1 MGSGAVTVSDGPGS
15 VGVMTANFVASVF
28 IATSLD
34 GFIAGENGEL
44 DWLTDENDTL
54 GETGY
59 DEFFASVD
67 ALVIGRKT
75 FETVLGFGVW
85 PYAGK
90 RVLVLSRTLGADGA
104 PGVAGTSVAPETTV
118 HADLDD
124 AVATLVREGVARV
137 YVDGGQTI
145 RAFLTRGLISDI
157 TLTRAPV
164 LLGAGVSLFGPLER
178 RIHLRLTATRELG
191 AGFTQASY
199 EVLPDDL

>member
-1 MGSGAVTVSDGPGS
+1 
-15 VGVMTANFVASVF
+15 MTANFVASVF

-75 FETVLGFGVW
+75 FETVLGFGEW

-90 RVLVLSRTLGADGA
+90 RVLVLSRTLGADGG
-104 PGVAGTSVAPETTV
+104 PGAAGTPVAPNTTV
-118 HADLDD
+118 HADLDGV
-124 AVATLVREGVARV
+124 VATLEREGVKRV

-145 RAFLTRGLISDI
+145 RAFLARGLISEM

-164 LLGAGVSLFGPLER
+164 LLGRGTPLFGPLDE
-178 RIHLRLTATRELG
+178 RIHLRLLATRELG

-199 EVLPDDL
+199 EVLSADQ

>member
-1 MGSGAVTVSDGPGS
+1 
-15 VGVMTANFVASVF
+15 MTESFVAAVF

-75 FETVLGFGVW
+75 FDTVLGFGEW

-104 PGVAGTSVAPETTV
+104 PGAPGTPAAPDTTV
-118 HADLDD
+118 HTDLDD
-124 AVATLVREGVARV
+124 VVATLEREGVKRV

-145 RAFLTRGLISDI
+145 QAFLRRGLISEM
-157 TLTRAPV
+157 TLTQAPV
-164 LLGAGVSLFGPLER
+164 LLGSGVSLFGPLDER
-178 RIHLRLTATRELG
+178 VHLRLTATRELG

-199 EVLPDDL
+199 EVLSADL

>member
-1 MGSGAVTVSDGPGS
+1 MA
-15 VGVMTANFVASVF
+15 ANFVGSVF

-34 GFIAGENGEL
+34 GFIADAKGEL

-54 GETGY
+54 GDTGY

-67 ALVIGRKT
+67 TLVIGRKT
-75 FETVLGFGVW
+75 FETVQSFGEW

-90 RVLVLSRTLGADGA
+90 RVLVLS
-104 PGVAGTSVAPETTV
+104 GTSSVAPTVPETSV

-124 AVATLVREGVARV
+124 VVATLEREGAKRV

-145 RAFLTRGLISDI
+145 QAFLRRGLINEI

-164 LLGAGVSLFGPLER
+164 LLGSGTSLFGPVEHR
-178 RIHLRLTATRELG
+178 VHLRLTATRALG

-199 EVLPDDL
+199 EVVADEIATA

>member
-1 MGSGAVTVSDGPGS
+1 MRQPTVTMSAVPGS
-15 VGVMTANFVASVF
+15 VAVMTANFVAAVF
-28 IATSLD
+28 IATSRD

-67 ALVIGRKT
+67 ALVVGRKT
-75 FETVLGFGVW
+75 FETVLSFGEW

-90 RVLVLSRTLGADGA
+90 RVLVLSRTLGSDGA
-104 PGVAGTSVAPETTV
+104 PGAAGTSQAPDTTV

-124 AVATLVREGVARV
+124 AVATLEREGVKRV

-145 RAFLTRGLISDI
+145 QAFLRRGLIGEI
-157 TLTRAPV
+157 TLTTAPV
-164 LLGAGVSLFGPLER
+164 LLGSGTPLFGQLAER
-178 RIHLRLTATRELG
+178 VHLRLIETRELG

-199 EVLPDDL
+199 EVMR